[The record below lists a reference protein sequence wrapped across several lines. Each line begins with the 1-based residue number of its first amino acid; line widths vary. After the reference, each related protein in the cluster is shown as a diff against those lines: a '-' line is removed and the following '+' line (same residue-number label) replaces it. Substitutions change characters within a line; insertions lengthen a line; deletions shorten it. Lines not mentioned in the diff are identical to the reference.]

1 MHRSTIEGQGLYKDK
16 YMGKISLTK
25 QNNCVVHTVINL
37 LLLSN
42 YSNT

>member
-25 QNNCVVHTVINL
+25 QNNCVVQ
-37 LLLSN
+37 
-42 YSNT
+42 YSYKTKSIFYDYLN